1 VWGLTPFPASYIN
14 NWGEIVAGVSP
25 KGAFLLMEILYILL
39 GLCIG
44 IFSGFFGIG
53 GGFILT
59 PVLILFGTP
68 PLSAIGTSL
77 MYSIGTSVSGVVAH
91 LKYKN
96 IIWKSAAVL
105 GSIGVLATQVAHP
118 FVVWLEKRGYDDT
131 IIPVFYIL
139 LLGYFALSLLYNQT
153 KQKQN
158 TEDGSFT
165 FSLPKALFIG
175 FTGGFISTTLGVGGG
190 FVMVPL
196 LISMMNFPSRKAVG
210 TSLVSV
216 FLIVTAGFIT
226 YATSIHID
234 FKIGILLIIGA
245 LIGTQIGA
253 KLTTIYSNEQIQ
265 IYLGAL
271 YITVLSSVVLKLLHF
286 DKIGLVVISIYVVT
300 LLILFVLKTISQTK
314 RKTSSSE

>member
-1 VWGLTPFPASYIN
+1 MDFI
-14 NWGEIVAGVSP
+14 
-25 KGAFLLMEILYILL
+25 YILL

-59 PVLILFGTP
+59 PVLILFGIP

-77 MYSIGTSVSGVVAH
+77 MYSIGTSVSGVAAH
-91 LKYKN
+91 LRFKN
-96 IIWKSAAVL
+96 IIWKTAAVL
-105 GSIGVLATQVAHP
+105 GVFGVLATQVAHP
-118 FVVWLEKRGYDDT
+118 LVVWLDKMGYDDT

-139 LLGYFALSLLYNQT
+139 LLGYFALSLLYKQS
-153 KQKQN
+153 KQKTGKN
-158 TEDGSFT
+158 DENYSF
-165 FSLPKALFIG
+165 SWPKAIFIG

-226 YATSIHID
+226 YAISTQLD
-234 FKIGILLIIGA
+234 YKLGILLILGA
-245 LIGTQIGA
+245 LVGTQFGA

-265 IYLGAL
+265 KYLGAL
-271 YITVLSSVVLKLLHF
+271 YITILSSVILKLVHF
-286 DKIGLVVISIYVVT
+286 DKAGLAVISIYVLT
-300 LLILFVLKTISQTK
+300 MLILFLKETITHTK
-314 RKTSSSE
+314 RKTSTL